1 MSHDFLPKTFSGYNA
16 AMAPD
21 GFIDGFLDAQA
32 ALDFADFQRGLAYS
46 EYLRTGGVSVSLPAP
61 PAAPRPRKRRP
72 TLATVKRQAGEGRL
86 PGRALRRS
94 PTAISVVLGKPAAT
108 STPTTRHHRTR
119 VELDG
124 RDHTELRQQLPRHSQ
139 RQDAPRIPAQGI
151 QETC

>member
-32 ALDFADFQRGLAYS
+32 APDFADFQRGLAYS

-72 TLATVKRQAGEGRL
+72 TLATVKRQATKAGIPVARYDVRHDG
-86 PGRALRRS
+86 
-94 PTAISVVLGKPAAT
+94 ISVVVGKPDGDIDTDDT
-108 STPTTRHHRTR
+108 SP
-119 VELDG
+119 D
-124 RDHTELRQQLPRHSQ
+124 PRWN
-139 RQDAPRIPAQGI
+139 
-151 QETC
+151 

>member
-61 PAAPRPRKRRP
+61 PAAPRTRKRRP
-72 TLATVKRQAGEGRL
+72 TLAAVKRQAAKAGVEAARYDVRPDGTSIV
-86 PGRALRRS
+86 P
-94 PTAISVVLGKPAAT
+94 GKPGGDIDNDDA
-108 STPTTRHHRTR
+108 SGPE
-119 VELDG
+119 VELTWPTS
-124 RDHTELRQQLPRHSQ
+124 H
-139 RQDAPRIPAQGI
+139 
-151 QETC
+151 